1 MHSLFTFVRHV
12 ILIGHIFVSTVTS
25 PLLSRLLWGKVIY
38 FLYRDTDEKGLT
50 VLWFVTTISGTLLL
64 TPIFSPCP
72 DIFGFSIFSPQHRQ
86 FFCPHPSTLDSFILS
101 SEPTTH
107 LARHNP
113 SHTTFYYYTLHCVN
127 YLSVSP
133 IIYVRTV
140 LHYSI
145 RSEVPQTLLA
155 VYYLIIVVL

>member
-12 ILIGHIFVSTVTS
+12 ILISHIFVSTVTS

-50 VLWFVTTISGTLLL
+50 VLWFVATISGTLLL

-86 FFCPHPSTLDSFILS
+86 FFCPHPSTHDSFILS

-113 SHTTFYYYTLHCVN
+113 SHTTFYYVCIPHH
-127 YLSVSP
+127 
-133 IIYVRTV
+133 IRTTV
-140 LHYSI
+140 VHYSI

-155 VYYLIIVVL
+155 VYYLIIVVLE